1 MRRVPEAE
9 AAIAEPAAAPR
20 TWLVAVDD
28 DPTGCQSVSGIP
40 LLTRWDTETL
50 AEAARRAAPVTFVL
64 TNSRSLDRAG
74 ASRLNGEVGR
84 SLATVAERL
93 GLALRLISR
102 SDSTLRGHYPA
113 EVTALATGAGMAPD
127 GVLICPCFFEA
138 GRYTAGG
145 IHWVLSGGELIPAC
159 ETEFARDE
167 TFGHTELTLAEWAD
181 ARSDAPVPASQIAAA
196 DLAAG
201 DRAAVRS
208 VLEDAAD
215 GRPVVVNATNYAQ
228 LDVLVDAI
236 EEVEA
241 AGRCFVYRTGPSF
254 VRARARLGPPA
265 LADLAD
271 LAGGSDER
279 GLVAVGSL
287 TALTRTQVARAHEAH
302 GLAAVDL
309 DASLVLEEASAA
321 THIESVAT
329 EVADELA
336 RRDVVLATSATP
348 AARADLSILQVS
360 RAISDA
366 LVAAVR
372 RISELRPPA
381 WVIAKGGITSHDLLS
396 RAFEVGVTTV
406 VGQARPG
413 IVPVLAIESG
423 GRRWPFLIFPGNVG
437 SPDVLADIVGDLVGR
452 S

>member
-1 MRRVPEAE
+1 M
-9 AAIAEPAAAPR
+9 
-20 TWLVAVDD
+20 AVDD

-40 LLTRWDTETL
+40 LLTRWDIETL
-50 AEAARRAAPVTFVL
+50 TQAARRAAAVTFVL
-64 TNSRSLDRAG
+64 TNSRSLDRAE

-93 GLALRLISR
+93 GLSLRLISR

-113 EVTALATGAGMAPD
+113 EVTALAGGAGISPD

-145 IHWVLSGGELIPAC
+145 VHWVLSNGELIPAC

-181 ARSDAPVPASQIAAA
+181 ARSGAPAPASQIAAT

-201 DRAAVRS
+201 DRAAVRA
-208 VLEDAAD
+208 VLEDVAD

-236 EEVEA
+236 EEAEA
-241 AGRCFVYRTGPSF
+241 AGRCLVYRTGPSF

-265 LADLAD
+265 LADLAA
-271 LAGGSDER
+271 LAGGSGR
-279 GLVAVGSL
+279 CGLVAVGSL
-287 TALTRTQVARAHEAH
+287 TALTRTQVARARAVH
-302 GLAAVDL
+302 GLAEVQL
-309 DASLVLEEASAA
+309 EASVVLEEAAA
-321 THIESVAT
+321 AAHIESTAAHVAH
-329 EVADELA
+329 ELA
-336 RRDVVLATSATP
+336 RHDVVLSTSAAP
-348 AARADLSILQVS
+348 AVRADLSALQVS

-366 LVAAVR
+366 LVATVR
-372 RISELRPPA
+372 RISELRPPG
-381 WVIAKGGITSHDLLS
+381 WVVAKGGITAHDLLS
-396 RAFEVGVTTV
+396 RAFDVGMTTV

-413 IVPVLAIESG
+413 MVPVLAIESD

-437 SPDVLADIVGDLVGR
+437 APDELADILGDLVGR

>member
-1 MRRVPEAE
+1 MWRVTEAE
-9 AAIAEPAAAPR
+9 AAIVEPAAAPG

-50 AEAARRAAPVTFVL
+50 TEAARRAAPVTFVL
-64 TNSRSLDRAG
+64 TNSRSLDRAE

-145 IHWVLSGGELIPAC
+145 IHWVLADGELIPAR

-167 TFGHTELTLAEWAD
+167 TFGHTELTLTEWAD
-181 ARSDAPVPASQIAAA
+181 ARSDAPASASQIAAA

-201 DRAAVRS
+201 DRAAVRA

-228 LDVLVDAI
+228 LDVLVDVI
-236 EEVEA
+236 EDVEA
-241 AGRCFVYRTGPSF
+241 AGRCLVYRTGPSF

-265 LADLAD
+265 LADLVG
-271 LAGGSDER
+271 LAGGDER

-287 TALTRTQVARAHEAH
+287 TALTRTQVARARAVH
-302 GLAAVDL
+302 GLAEVEL
-309 DASLVLEEASAA
+309 NASLVLEEVAA
-321 THIESVAT
+321 AAHVESVAA

-336 RRDVVLATSATP
+336 TRDVVLATSAAP
-348 AARADLSILQVS
+348 AARTDHSALQVS
-360 RAISDA
+360 RTVSGA

-372 RISELRPPA
+372 RISELRPPG
-381 WVIAKGGITSHDLLS
+381 WVVAKGGITSHDLLS
-396 RAFEVGVTTV
+396 RAFEVGAATV

-437 SPDVLADIVGDLVGR
+437 SPDVLAEIVGDLVRR

>member
-1 MRRVPEAE
+1 M
-9 AAIAEPAAAPR
+9 
-20 TWLVAVDD
+20 AVDD

-40 LLTRWDTETL
+40 LLTRWDVDTL
-50 AEAARRAAPVTFVL
+50 AAAAERAAPVTFVL
-64 TNSRSLDRAG
+64 TNSRSLDSTE
-74 ASRLNGEVGR
+74 ASRVNREVGR
-84 SLATVAERL
+84 SLAAVAERL
-93 GLALRLISR
+93 GLSLRLISR

-181 ARSDAPVPASQIAAA
+181 ARSGARAPAAQIAAA
-196 DLAAG
+196 DLAAA
-201 DRAAVRS
+201 DRSTVRA
-208 VLEDAAD
+208 VLEQASGA
-215 GRPVVVNATNYAQ
+215 RPVVVNATSYAQ
-228 LDVLVDAI
+228 LAVLVDVV
-236 EEVEA
+236 EELEA
-241 AGRCFVYRTGPSF
+241 EGRCFIYRTGPSF

-265 LADLAD
+265 LADLRE
-271 LAGGSDER
+271 LAAAGDER

-287 TALTRTQVARAHEAH
+287 TALTRTQVARACEAH
-302 GLAAVDL
+302 GLAEVELSASQVL
-309 DASLVLEEASAA
+309 DGQAA
-321 THIESVAT
+321 AHIESVAT

-336 RRDVVLATSATP
+336 RRDVVLQTSAAP
-348 AARADLSILQVS
+348 ATRAGLSSLQVS

-372 RISELRPPA
+372 RVSELRPPG
-381 WVIAKGGITSHDLLS
+381 WVVAKGGITSHDLLA

-413 IVPVLAIESG
+413 IVPVLEIRSS

-437 SPDVLADIVGDLVGR
+437 SPDVLADIVGDLMGR